1 MVRGQLGKLVEQ
13 FWLILDPDTQ
23 KHSEVVGEGEL
34 LELVVHVH
42 WGVCVQLARPV
53 G

>member
-1 MVRGQLGKLVEQ
+1 MVSGQLGELVEQ

-23 KHSEVVGEGEL
+23 EHSEVVGEREL

-42 WGVCVQLARPV
+42 RGACVQLGCPV
-53 G
+53 A